1 MGASNA
7 GGMGAER
14 NWKRRETILMI
25 NGKNGDEESREERK
39 YERGKGIK
47 KKLSEKEND

>member
-25 NGKNGDEESREERK
+25 NGEEQSREDRK
-39 YERGKGIK
+39 YERGEGIK